1 MNREACLSESG
12 GDAHEIQ
19 MKASRWVIEQRA
31 SEDWTSEDQAELEAW
46 LDQSTANAV
55 AYWRASHAWGRTYR
69 IAALKRSTADNPS
82 RDRGGK
88 FGVNALSI
96 AAAFCVFA
104 VVGWA
109 AAPFFSGPEFVSYAT
124 PVGGHKILTL
134 SNGSKIELNTDS
146 VLRVSDGPRGGLAIL
161 DKGEAYFEIK
171 HDPVHPFV
179 INAGGRKITDVGTKF
194 LVRSNENHLE
204 VALFEGRVLLDAPAG
219 SGASPSNLTTGDV
232 AVATATSTSVVK
244 RSSGALA
251 NEVSWRQGVLVFHR
265 TALVDAAA
273 EFNRYNGR
281 KLVIAGLDAAKLK
294 IDGKFRTNGVT
305 EFIEVAEDVLG
316 LRIERRGSQTIMS
329 R

>member
-1 MNREACLSESG
+1 
-12 GDAHEIQ
+12 

-31 SEDWTSEDQAELEAW
+31 SEDWTSEDQAKLEAW

-55 AYWRASHAWGRTYR
+55 AYWRANHAWVRTYR
-69 IAALKRSTADNPS
+69 IAALKRSAADNPS

-88 FGVNALSI
+88 FGINALRGAAVFGAI
-96 AAAFCVFA
+96 AIF
-104 VVGWA
+104 GWGA
-109 AAPFFSGPEFVSYAT
+109 TLFSSGPEFVSYAT
-124 PVGGHKILTL
+124 PVGGHKILAL

-146 VLRVSDGPRGGLAIL
+146 VLRVSDGPRGRLVIL

-171 HDPVHPFV
+171 HDSAHPFV
-179 INAGGRKITDVGTKF
+179 INAGGRKIIDVGTKF
-194 LVRSNENHLE
+194 LVRSNANHLE
-204 VALFEGRVLLDAPAG
+204 VALFEGRVLLDAPDG

-232 AVATATSTSVVK
+232 AIATATSTSIVK
-244 RSSGALA
+244 RPSNVLA

-265 TALVDAAA
+265 TALADAAA

-294 IDGKFRTNGVT
+294 IDGKFRTNGVA

-316 LRIERRGSQTIMS
+316 LRIERRGSQTVMS